1 MHTSRIEKQL
11 KESHLYNKASFFIK
25 KSQDKKL
32 ENSFA
37 FFKSNKAHD
46 GLQELKISHLH
57 KIVFDFQLRST
68 SFINKEFPT
77 IVGGMFIHPSI
88 EI

>member
-57 KIVFDFQLRST
+57 KIVFDFQLKTT
-68 SFINKEFPT
+68 SLINKEFST
-77 IVGGMFIHPSI
+77 IVGGMFIHPSSKI
-88 EI
+88 